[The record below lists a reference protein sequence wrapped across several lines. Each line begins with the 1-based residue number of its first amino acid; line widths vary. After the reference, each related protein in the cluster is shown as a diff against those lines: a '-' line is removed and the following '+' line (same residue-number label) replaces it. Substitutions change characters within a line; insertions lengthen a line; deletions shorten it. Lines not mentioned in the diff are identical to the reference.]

1 MSLTFFTPQDDVTAV
16 RRHLRNFLNACFER
30 EIEDRPSAAELLE
43 HPFILSAPGDLM
55 RQGSELSQASNGSA
69 DHNDPWARPNNA
81 ADAIVGALGIRHVES
96 TYDDTDSAEEVAD
109 EAPWL
114 GSTLEAKSTGSRG
127 LLVREPSRQDVIMQN
142 HLNSFIQERTEET
155 NLMSITFR
163 KNESFRNPPP
173 SEAPNPF
180 ASNAPNP
187 FASNSAMFD
196 VTGDEIARKVAGDA
210 GDEY

>member
-1 MSLTFFTPQDDVTAV
+1 MLK
-16 RRHLRNFLNACFER
+16 
-30 EIEDRPSAAELLE
+30 
-43 HPFILSAPGDLM
+43 HPFILSAPGDLL
-55 RQGSELSQASNGSA
+55 RQESGLSQASNASA
-69 DHNDPWARPNNA
+69 DQSDPWARPNKA

-96 TYDDTDSAEEVAD
+96 NYDDTDSAEEVAD

-114 GSTLEAKSTGSRG
+114 ASTLEAKSTGSRN

-142 HLNSFIQERTEET
+142 NLNSFIQERTEET

-173 SEAPNPF
+173 SGAPNPF

-187 FASNSAMFD
+187 FASNSSMFD
-196 VTGDEIARKVAGDA
+196 VAGDEIALKMAGDA
-210 GDEY
+210 EDEY